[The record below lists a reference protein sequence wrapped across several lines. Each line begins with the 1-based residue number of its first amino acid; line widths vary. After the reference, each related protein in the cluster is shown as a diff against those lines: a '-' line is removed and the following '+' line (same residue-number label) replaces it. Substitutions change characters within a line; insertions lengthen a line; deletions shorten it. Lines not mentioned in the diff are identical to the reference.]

1 MFMQAADEMQTKKP
15 SALAGSDHQALID
28 EIARYRWFHQIDFGD
43 GVLTPGWIKASKIER
58 MTKYFFDRPLA
69 GKTVL
74 DIGCWD
80 GAYSIAAARLGA
92 SRVLATDHWVWAH
105 GHGDRRAFELA
116 RSRLAPNVEVLDI
129 PVEELSVERVGQF
142 DVVLFAGVFY
152 HLRHPLAALER
163 LAPLARETFVLES
176 RLCGVLGQLT
186 AKPLMRFYPGAELD
200 GDDSNWWAPNPA
212 CMKALMRDVGFR
224 NVRFM
229 RPDRRLRRGLVHA
242 ER

>member
-1 MFMQAADEMQTKKP
+1 MSETGETDMSAPRLAAP
-15 SALAGSDHQALID
+15 GRQALLE
-28 EIARYRWFHQIDFGD
+28 EIARYRWFHQVDFGD
-43 GVLTPGWIKASKIER
+43 GVLTPGWIKASKIAR
-58 MTKYFFDRPLA
+58 MTRCFFDRPLA
-69 GKTVL
+69 GKSVL

-116 RSRLAPNVEVLDI
+116 RTRLAPQVEVMDV

-142 DVVLFAGVFY
+142 DIVLFAGVFY
-152 HLRHPLAALER
+152 HLRHPLAVLER
-163 LAPLARETFVLES
+163 LAPIAREMFVLES

-186 AKPLMRFYPGAELD
+186 SKPLIRFYPGRELD
-200 GDDSNWWAPNPA
+200 GDESNWWAPNPA
-212 CMKALMRDVGFR
+212 GMMALMRDVGFP
-224 NVRFM
+224 NVRFT
-229 RPDRRLRRGLVHA
+229 RPDRRFRRGVVHG